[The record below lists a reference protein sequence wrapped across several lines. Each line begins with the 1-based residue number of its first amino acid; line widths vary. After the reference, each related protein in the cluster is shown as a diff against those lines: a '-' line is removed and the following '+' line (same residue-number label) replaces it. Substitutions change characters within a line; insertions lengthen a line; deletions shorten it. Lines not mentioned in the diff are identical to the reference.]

1 MCGFFAWGGGGAVVA
16 EFLLD
21 PPTHKKSVTG
31 NRVTLTPYACAGG
44 NRVTLALVPGG
55 ER

>member
-31 NRVTLTPYACAGG
+31 NRVTLTPGAGRQSR
-44 NRVTLALVPGG
+44 NADAIR
-55 ER
+55 

>member
-21 PPTHKKSVTG
+21 PPTHKKSKTG
-31 NRVTLTPYACAGG
+31 NRVTLGADTW
-44 NRVTLALVPGG
+44 RVTLGADTW
-55 ER
+55 R